1 MSEPNN
7 VFPFPGV
14 DAEGPLDISAIFG
27 EGAPGGE
34 ENPFDMPAAQG
45 PIEVS
50 APSQGQTGE
59 ADPAPAPEKEPAAEQ
74 EPEQPPAA
82 QAEPIPAPE
91 PQPQSITPAKEPD
104 PIASA
109 FCKQEEK
116 NAQQGLFEKAP
127 VFSYGSAKEAISD
140 PSMTFEELRIAKADD
155 FPELAEG
162 KRVSWTVE
170 YGKVTKTISDPKGT
184 IIRTLKEEIER
195 SKAFLDGLKKARD
208 KCPDCLVKPK
218 VTAQSKGIAAY
229 KGVFSTLDEALASD
243 KTICIVPG
251 GDGRIYELRKTE
263 MGEFIAPKDNVVEF
277 PQIRAG
283 FTPALP
289 LIPLSLLGQVISFFR
304 CYMDKHEEFEAMAHI
319 LWDKERK
326 EFTVHIPEQEV
337 SKARIDAD
345 LSRDTLP
352 EDRYLH
358 YADIHSHNSM
368 EAKFSAMDDRDER
381 ATRLYIVL
389 GRLDQFF
396 PEISVRMSCGGVFQL
411 LDPAT
416 VLEGVGDVFPRQWHD
431 NVKKRQHIPCHV
443 EPFRSGLGA
452 STWGDA
458 R

>member
-27 EGAPGGE
+27 EGASGGE

-45 PIEVS
+45 PIEVP

-59 ADPAPAPEKEPAAEQ
+59 TDPAPAPEPEPAAEQ

-91 PQPQSITPAKEPD
+91 PQPQNITPAKEPD

-109 FCKQEEK
+109 FTKQEEK

-170 YGKVTKTISDPKGT
+170 YGKVTKTISAPKET
-184 IIRTLKEEIER
+184 IIQSIKEEIER
-195 SKAFLDGLKKARD
+195 SKTFLDGLKKARD

-229 KGVFSTLDEALASD
+229 KGVFHSLEDARSSD
-243 KTICIVPG
+243 KTICIIPG
-251 GDGRIYELRKTE
+251 GDGSIYELRKTE
-263 MGEFIAPKDNVVEF
+263 LGEFIVPKNNVVEF
-277 PQIRAG
+277 QQIRAG

-289 LIPLSLLGQVISFFR
+289 LIPQYILRQIISFFR
-304 CYMDKHEEFEAMAHI
+304 CYMKEREEFEALAHI
-319 LWDKERK
+319 LWDKVQD
-326 EFTVHIPEQEV
+326 EFVIRIPKQEV
-337 SKARIDAD
+337 SKDRIHAD
-345 LSRDTLP
+345 LSDDAPLA
-352 EDRYLH
+352 DHYIH

-368 EAKFSAMDDRDER
+368 AAKFSVIDDRDEQ

-396 PEISVRMSCGGVFQL
+396 PEISVRMSCGGVFQPL
-411 LDPAT
+411 NPAA
-416 VLEGVGDVFPRQWHD
+416 VLEGVGEVFPHQWHD
-431 NVKKRQHIPCHV
+431 NVKKRRHIPCHV
-443 EPFRSGLGA
+443 EPFRSGLEA